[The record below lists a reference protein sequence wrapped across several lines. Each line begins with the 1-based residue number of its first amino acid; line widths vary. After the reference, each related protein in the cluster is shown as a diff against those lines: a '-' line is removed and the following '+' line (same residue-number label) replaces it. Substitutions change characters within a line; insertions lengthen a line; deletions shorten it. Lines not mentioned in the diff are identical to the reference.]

1 VEGLCFSLSGRD
13 GKAEFLRDGSG
24 NGCGEFGEKSI
35 LEGMISFLLLD
46 VFSGCDEL

>member
-13 GKAEFLRDGSG
+13 GKAEFLRGGFESG
-24 NGCGEFGEKSI
+24 RGEFGEKSI

-46 VFSGCDEL
+46 VFSSCDEL